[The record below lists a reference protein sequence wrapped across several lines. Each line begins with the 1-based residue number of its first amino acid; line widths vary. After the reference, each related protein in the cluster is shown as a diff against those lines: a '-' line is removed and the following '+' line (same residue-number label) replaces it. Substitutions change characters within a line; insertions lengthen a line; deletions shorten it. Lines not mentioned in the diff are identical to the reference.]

1 MCGMPNMTLIEAAR
15 KILREQ
21 RRPMTAQ
28 EVIDEALRRGLIA
41 THGKTPAVSLAA
53 KLYTY
58 VSHQMNSEIR
68 KVSEPGVQRARRG
81 SVRWAY
87 SSRTASAPRKSPAR
101 TRR

>member
-1 MCGMPNMTLIEAAR
+1 MTLLEAAR

-28 EVIDEALRRGLIA
+28 EVIDEALQRGLIT
-41 THGKTPAVSLAA
+41 THGKTPAASLAA
-53 KLYTY
+53 KLYTH
-58 VSHQMNSEIR
+58 VSRQTNSDIR

-87 SSRTASAPRKSPAR
+87 FSLAASASQPSPKR
-101 TRR
+101 PSR